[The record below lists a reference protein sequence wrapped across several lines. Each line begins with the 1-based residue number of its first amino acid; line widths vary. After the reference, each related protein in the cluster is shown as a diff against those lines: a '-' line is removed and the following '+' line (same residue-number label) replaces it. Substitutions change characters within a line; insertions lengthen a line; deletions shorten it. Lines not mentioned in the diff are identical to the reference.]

1 MGKQFRFYGNEC
13 FREIA
18 TFCETFS
25 TCFYV
30 TKEECSE
37 QNMEYK
43 ALGDTVPFI
52 ALSVPWVTLSL

>member
-1 MGKQFRFYGNEC
+1 MGKQFRFFGNEC

-43 ALGDTVPFI
+43 ALGDTVPLI
-52 ALSVPWVTLSL
+52 SLSVP